1 MRRRHKPTANP
12 SKIATLVDY
21 YNRGLLTKEELLR
34 LKREALGIN
43 VYTGKAKSNGKSN
56 DNVSSRD
63 LSFSS
68 SIDRNAK

>member
-1 MRRRHKPTANP
+1 MRRRDKPTANP

-21 YNRGLLTKEELLR
+21 YNRGLLTKKELLR

-43 VYTGKAKSNGKSN
+43 VYTGKARKNGKMVHNSN
-56 DNVSSRD
+56 D

-68 SIDRNAK
+68 SINNNSDAE